1 MRALVGLILAFGL
14 LATSASAQTGAEE
27 LHIDPPV
34 NALKAALI
42 VAFENG
48 RPAEFQRLL
57 MTEKVYVVVSEA
69 SYRSLIAA
77 QEARDASRQ
86 TRMVFAT
93 FRVNGGPDMVPFF
106 TSEEDLKAAIGD
118 QNRYWIGLPGRQ
130 ALSLLPPSAPATVMD
145 GQGHHAR
152 FTPEEI
158 RILLGRSAPPAS
170 GS

>member
-1 MRALVGLILAFGL
+1 MRALLGFILAFGL

-42 VAFENG
+42 VAVENG

-57 MTEKVYVVVSEA
+57 MTEKVYVAISED
-69 SYRSLIAA
+69 SYRLLVAA
-77 QEARDASRQ
+77 REARDPGRQ
-86 TRMVFAT
+86 TQMVLVS
-93 FRVNGGPDMVPFF
+93 FRINDGPEMAPFF
-106 TSEEDLKAAIGD
+106 TSEEDLKATIGD
-118 QNRYWIGLPGRQ
+118 RRWISLPGRQ

-145 GQGHHAR
+145 GQGHQAR